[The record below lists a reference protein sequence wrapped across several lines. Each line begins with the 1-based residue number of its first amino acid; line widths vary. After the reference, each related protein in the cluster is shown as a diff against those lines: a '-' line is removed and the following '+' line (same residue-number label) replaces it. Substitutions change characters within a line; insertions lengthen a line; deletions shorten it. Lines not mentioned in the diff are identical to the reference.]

1 MKKFFTTIVISLL
14 VLLILIGYSTNV
26 SSEISQKIV
35 RLHVIA
41 NSDNDYD
48 QILKLKVRD
57 ALLEK
62 SNADF
67 TKKEDVIKNLDLYK
81 SIALQI
87 IRENGYDY
95 DIDVEYGNFRFP
107 TKHYNNISLPAGS
120 YDAVRVKI
128 GKAEGKNWWCVL
140 FPPLC
145 FVDGTTNSE
154 EAALKLQTMLD
165 EDSYDIITAK
175 SSGGSVPF
183 EIKFKIVEMYGKISG
198 RDKVYARSGKD
209 N

>member
-1 MKKFFTTIVISLL
+1 MKKFFTTIAVSLL
-14 VLLILIGYSTNV
+14 VLLILIGYSTTV

-57 ALLEK
+57 AILEH

-67 TKKEDVIKNLDLYK
+67 TKKADVIKNLDIYE
-81 SIALQI
+81 SIATQTV
-87 IRENGYDY
+87 RENGYDY
-95 DIDVEYGNFRFP
+95 DIDVEYGNFKFP
-107 TKHYNNISLPAGS
+107 TKHYDNISLPAGN
-120 YDAVRVKI
+120 YDAVRIKI

-145 FVDGTTNSE
+145 FVDGTTNSD
-154 EAALKLQTMLD
+154 EATLKLQSMIS

-175 SSGGSVPF
+175 ANSGNVPF
-183 EIKFKIVEMYGKISG
+183 EIKFKIVEMYGKLSG
-198 RDKVYARSGKD
+198 RDKVYAKSGKD